1 MKKQANISISRPSAL
16 YKTSLQKLALIQLI
30 ISPSLLHQ
38 LLMASCL
45 HDIALVDDENPAG
58 LSYSRKAMG
67 NDEGRTPF

>member
-1 MKKQANISISRPSAL
+1 MKKPANLSIYRPSAL

-38 LLMASCL
+38 LLMASGF
-45 HDIALVDDENPAG
+45 HDIALVDHENPVG

-67 NDEGRTPF
+67 NDKGRTPF